1 MGRTIAIANQKGGVG
16 KTTTAANLGG
26 ALAEVGQRVLLVDL
40 DPRADL
46 TSYFGVN
53 TAELEGMVYEA
64 IFGEEGGLK
73 EVVVEVG
80 QRPGVPEAGS
90 EGELWLAPA
99 DIDLAGAGLLLSE
112 MDFGERQEVV
122 REAIAAVAGDYD
134 FVLIDLAPGLE
145 MLSVAGIAAAEEV
158 IVPQQCSFLAL
169 HGLRQIETSIERL
182 QEVNPALKM
191 CGVLLTMHDRRTT
204 HHREVIELVRE
215 AFGDV
220 VFKAVIPQ
228 TIRVQDAAIAHQPIT
243 EYDPRSEVAQLYRAA
258 VQEVL
263 DRG

>member
-1 MGRTIAIANQKGGVG
+1 MGRVIAVANQKGGVG

-46 TSYFGVN
+46 TSYFAVN
-53 TAELEGMVYEA
+53 TEELEGMVYEA
-64 IFGEEGGLK
+64 IFGEEGGIA
-73 EVVVEVG
+73 EVVVELG
-80 QRPGVPEAGS
+80 EMGGS
-90 EGELWLAPA
+90 GEESQGWLWLAPA

-112 MDFGERQEVV
+112 MGFGERQEVV
-122 REAIAAVAGDYD
+122 RGAIEAVAGDYD

-145 MLSVAGIAAAEEV
+145 LLSVAGLAAAEEV

-191 CGVLLTMHDRRTT
+191 CGVLLTMHDRRTI

-228 TIRVQDAAIAHQPIT
+228 TIRVQEAAIAHQPIT
-243 EYDPRSEVAQLYRAA
+243 EYDPRSEVAQLYRAV